1 MALNNSLINTWG
13 LKIRRTR
20 LKQLFRFGIDFPIK
34 SDPTERGTHF
44 FHAPTF
50 LLQCGMRMF
59 VIRGARISCP
69 ESIARAW
76 TGVFKWNSCLRAW
89 SNNLQKTLKVKS
101 SEDTGYSFSHD
112 TDRVGSPMTDHL
124 ST

>member
-20 LKQLFRFGIDFPIK
+20 LKQLSRFGIDFPIK

-76 TGVFKWNSCLRAW
+76 AACIQMELLPESLEQQFAKNAEGEVI
-89 SNNLQKTLKVKS
+89 
-101 SEDTGYSFSHD
+101 
-112 TDRVGSPMTDHL
+112 
-124 ST
+124 